1 MTSFVHSRKMTS
13 FGCCDCLFYLSFGKI
28 QSNHYPKFI
37 KVKCT
42 VLGFIIFYKR
52 LYIIKQFIDSILI

>member
-1 MTSFVHSRKMTS
+1 MTS
-13 FGCCDCLFYLSFGKI
+13 FGCCDSLFNLCFGKI

-42 VLGFIIFYKR
+42 VLGFIIFNKR
-52 LYIIKQFIDSILI
+52 LYIIKQFIDFILI